1 MGWVRNQV
9 WVRKRRDGWMVL
21 KVNGN
26 LQLTRVKFFFL
37 MKKDNVGYY
46 SPTKDKDIMTF
57 AGE

>member
-1 MGWVRNQV
+1 M
-9 WVRKRRDGWMVL
+9 DGPESEWKSATDKGEV
-21 KVNGN
+21 
-26 LQLTRVKFFFL
+26 FFL

>member
-1 MGWVRNQV
+1 
-9 WVRKRRDGWMVL
+9 MVL